1 MNEDKLKE
9 MWGQQ
14 KFVPFNKQDE
24 AGYNEWAEYTKK
36 AYDVLVQAARSE
48 QTIKYG
54 EIGSQIGL
62 YSPEYFE
69 LKIGSIVG
77 ACSIYEQLYGRPLI
91 SAIAV
96 NAKTMWPS
104 EGFWGLPGIPP
115 KVNREVFWPQE
126 VQRIFQTWAGGKEHA
141 EEKRGRESN

>member
-9 MWGQQ
+9 MWRQH
-14 KFVPFNKQDE
+14 KFLPFTPDE
-24 AGYNEWAEYTKK
+24 VGYNEWAEYTKK
-36 AYDVLVQAARSE
+36 AYDVLVQAARSQ

-54 EIGSQIGL
+54 EIGSRIGL
-62 YSPEYFE
+62 YSPDYFE

-96 NAKTMWPS
+96 KAETMWPS
-104 EGFWGLPGIPP
+104 KGFWGLPGIPP

-141 EEKRGRESN
+141 E